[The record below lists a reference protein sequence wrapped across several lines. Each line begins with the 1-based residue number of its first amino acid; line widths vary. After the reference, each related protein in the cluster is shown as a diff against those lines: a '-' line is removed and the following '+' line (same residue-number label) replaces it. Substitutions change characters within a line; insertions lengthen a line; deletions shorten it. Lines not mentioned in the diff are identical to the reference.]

1 MIDKQIV
8 TRLVEAA
15 INPEDLFLVDVT
27 VSPAGDIEVVV
38 DSDTRVSIE
47 QCAALSRSV
56 EAGLD
61 REVEDFSLTVASAG
75 IGEPFKVGRQFTNCV
90 GKPIDVVM
98 KKGGKVSGVLSCSTE
113 DFIEI
118 KYEVMET
125 VDGKKRKQKVE
136 KVEKIKKTEIKSVCE
151 ALTIK

>member
-8 TRLVEAA
+8 TRLAEAA
-15 INPEDLFLVDVT
+15 INPEDLFLVDVI

-47 QCAALSRSV
+47 QCAALSRAV

-75 IGEPFKVGRQFTNCV
+75 IGEPFKVERQFTNCA
-90 GKPIDVVM
+90 GKPVDVVM
-98 KKGGKVSGVLSCSTE
+98 KKGGRVSGVLVASTA
-113 DFIEI
+113 DYIEL
-118 KYEVMET
+118 KYEVMES
-125 VDGKKRKQKVE
+125 VEGKKRKQKVE
-136 KVEKIKKTEIKSVCE
+136 KIEKIKKTEIKSVCE